1 MIKGI
6 IFDFDGVISDSEV
19 LYVDSL
25 VEYLKTVGIN
35 SAFDEVKYVIGQNM
49 NDIASCLIRQFDLH
63 LSPEQ
68 VIRDSLDV
76 YQKMFSVSMMEPMEG
91 LKEFLE
97 RCREKGIRMM
107 VASSSDYSYLY
118 DALDHFGIRDYFEMV
133 ISGADFVHSKP
144 DPSIYNTSAERMG
157 IDKKDLMIIEDSPN
171 GIKAGIASGIFTV
184 AFKGSKIVQDT
195 SLADKEVYSFS
206 EIEL

>member
-19 LYVDSL
+19 LYVESL
-25 VEYLKTVGIN
+25 VAYLKTIGIDC
-35 SAFDEVKYVIGQNM
+35 AFDEVQYVIGQNM
-49 NDIASCLIRQFDLH
+49 NDIASCLIRQFDLK
-63 LSPEQ
+63 LPAEK

-76 YQKMFSVSMMEPMEG
+76 YQSMFSVKNMEPMEG

-97 RCREKGIRMM
+97 RCRKKGIRMM

-118 DALDHFGIRDYFEMV
+118 DALDHFGIRDYFETV

-144 DPSIYNTSAERMG
+144 DPSIYNTSAQRMG
-157 IDKKDLMIIEDSPN
+157 IDKKDLMIIEDSLN
-171 GIKAGIASGIFTV
+171 GIKAGIASGIYTV